1 MNFNATLIGQ
11 MVAFAVFVWFCSK
24 FIWPHIIKVM
34 EDRKTRI
41 ADGLAAA
48 EKGMHDLELAGK
60 RATEI
65 LREGKEQSQVLIAQA
80 QKRHDEIVDEA
91 KDNARIEGDRI
102 LGAAR
107 AEIDQERQQAKVEL
121 RHEVARLAVLGA
133 EQILM
138 REVNQAAHK
147 EILDRISAGL

>member
-11 MVAFAVFVWFCSK
+11 MIAFAIFVWFCKK
-24 FIWPHIIKVM
+24 FVWPHIIKAM

-48 EKGMHDLELAGK
+48 EKGVHDLELAEK
-60 RATEI
+60 RALEI
-65 LREGKEQSQVLIAQA
+65 LHEGKDQSQTLIAQA
-80 QKRHDEIVDEA
+80 QKRHDEIVEEA
-91 KDNARIEGDRI
+91 KGNARVEGDRI
-102 LGAAR
+102 LAAAR

-121 RHEVARLAVLGA
+121 RQEVARLAVLGA

-138 REVNQAAHK
+138 REVNQTAHK
-147 EILDRISAGL
+147 EILDRISTNL